1 LGTTTS
7 ADHLDNRLL
16 AGLPPQAFA
25 SLASDLRLISIEPGV
40 ILFEPGSP
48 VDAIYFPQTGV
59 ISLLILT
66 KDGRAIEAS
75 SIGREGAI
83 GLHSGLGARRSF
95 TRAIARIG
103 GRFSTITPSR
113 FAQVIER
120 SPSIADFMSRY
131 NELLWTQA
139 QQNAACNAL
148 HSTSSRLSRR
158 LMELADRT
166 DGKHLFLK
174 QEYLAQMLGVRR
186 TTVTLLAQSMQ
197 DKGMIKYRRGQ
208 IKILDRKRLKACAC
222 ECYDVMRREG
232 SRLLDAQS

>member
-1 LGTTTS
+1 
-7 ADHLDNRLL
+7 L
-16 AGLPPQAFA
+16 AR
-25 SLASDLRLISIEPGV
+25 DLRLVSIDHGAV
-40 ILFEPGSP
+40 LFEPGSP

-59 ISLLILT
+59 ISLLIVT
-66 KDGRAIEAS
+66 KDGGAIEAS

-83 GLHSGLGARRSF
+83 GLHSRLGARRSF
-95 TRAIARIG
+95 TRGIARIG
-103 GRFSTITPSR
+103 GMFSTIAPSR

-120 SPSIADFMSRY
+120 SPSIANFMSRY

-148 HSTSSRLSRR
+148 HSTSSRLGRR
-158 LMELADRT
+158 LMELVDRT
-166 DGKHLFLK
+166 DGGNLFLK

-197 DKGMIKYRRGQ
+197 KKGIIRYRRGQ

-222 ECYDVMRREG
+222 ECYDVMRREV
-232 SRLLDAQS
+232 SRLLDAHS